1 MMDVWPNDVG
11 KCYLEASGTWSP
23 KLVFGTLGLGVPSA
37 RHWVHQCRWVWRL
50 GRRVYDF
57 IVTSVACS

>member
-37 RHWVHQCRWVWRL
+37 RHWVHQCRWAW
-50 GRRVYDF
+50 
-57 IVTSVACS
+57 